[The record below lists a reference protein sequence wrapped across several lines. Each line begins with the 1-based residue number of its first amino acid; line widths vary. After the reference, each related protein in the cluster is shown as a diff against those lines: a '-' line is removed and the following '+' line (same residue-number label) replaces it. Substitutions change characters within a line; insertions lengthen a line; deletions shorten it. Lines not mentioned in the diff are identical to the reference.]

1 MMPDGIRKKI
11 HMDKKEAARQRLQLR
26 RAKTNSHAG
35 SGIANIAEFDRACM
49 YVSILLGISFGLMF
63 FVGLI

>member
-1 MMPDGIRKKI
+1 MNN
-11 HMDKKEAARQRLQLR
+11 KEAARQRLQLR
-26 RAKTNSHAG
+26 RANGNGYKARE
-35 SGIANIAEFDRACM
+35 NIAEFDRACM

>member
-1 MMPDGIRKKI
+1 MEQVKEI

-35 SGIANIAEFDRACM
+35 SGIANIADFERGCWYAA
-49 YVSILLGISFGLMF
+49 ILLGISFGLMF

>member
-1 MMPDGIRKKI
+1 
-11 HMDKKEAARQRLQLR
+11 MDKKEAARQRLQLR

-35 SGIANIAEFDRACM
+35 SGIANIADFERGCWYAA
-49 YVSILLGISFGLMF
+49 ILLGISFGLMF

>member
-1 MMPDGIRKKI
+1 
-11 HMDKKEAARQRLQLR
+11 MDKKEAARQRLQLR

-63 FVGLI
+63 FVGLM

>member
-1 MMPDGIRKKI
+1 
-11 HMDKKEAARQRLQLR
+11 MDKNRAVRRSCNYNRTNGNRNKARE
-26 RAKTNSHAG
+26 
-35 SGIANIAEFDRACM
+35 NIAEFDRACM